1 MLYYTHSPGE
11 AAGIWAGWGFYQNPA
26 AFLEAGLEK
35 EAIAPQCGH
44 RSRKKPLYSRPVK
57 SAA

>member
-35 EAIAPQCGH
+35 EATAP
-44 RSRKKPLYSRPVK
+44 VW
-57 SAA
+57 A